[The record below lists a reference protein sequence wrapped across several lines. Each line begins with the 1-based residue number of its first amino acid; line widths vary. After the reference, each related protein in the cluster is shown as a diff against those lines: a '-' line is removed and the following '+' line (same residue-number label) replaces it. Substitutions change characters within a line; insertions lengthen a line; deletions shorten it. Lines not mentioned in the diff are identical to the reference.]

1 MFTEVRDPAKVRKLE
16 HIKMGDILSTDD
28 PWGRE
33 VIILEVN
40 KTYDAFDGSEKPAIT
55 AIRFWWLLG

>member
-1 MFTEVRDPAKVRKLE
+1 MFTEVRDPAQITELE
-16 HIKMGDILSTDD
+16 HIKRGNHLPTDD

-40 KTYDAFDGSEKPAIT
+40 KTYDAFDGSEKPTIT
-55 AIRFWWLLG
+55 AIRFWWALG